1 MVFRF
6 VVCHFVQGFVRI
18 PLHYYWFVFM
28 LAVALVKAQNRS
40 VAIDSKG
47 NETVLNDTS
56 PKGTNGARNV
66 NSSDLIYEHL
76 EAWRSSI
83 NYTRT
88 KSPCFQRKTAKAV
101 PNIMMIGDSI
111 DRNSAMA
118 WCQSRGVGNEAF
130 AYGHTWRLK
139 FPECSPFNA
148 TSHNRSMI
156 YFQGIPGDKL
166 DLRYYICEVP
176 GYANVAFIFNEL
188 GVNTSRHCMNNLYM
202 KKRRRKGDYPENMS
216 SCIRESIGPIIDIVA
231 RSLGHVDLLVA
242 SSLFWDISRLHDQ
255 HKRAHRNPLFMD
267 GGETGTMLRD
277 KFLAEWLNNFS
288 DFVETIQSISR
299 TLNPPGAPAPPL
311 VWRSHTKPAYQPNTS
326 FWLNEYGTFMVRNMS
341 ETVLTLVKDY
351 DIEVSPLHIFPGAT
365 QLVDHIHPNLKT
377 LCAFVEYLL
386 ERAVVLGAGAT
397 PSYNNITWAEVREIA
412 QEKALVV
419 AEQWAIQE
427 RARKAR
433 KEKEL
438 ASSRATALSRRAH
451 RLKALMRTPAM
462 SKTGPVSQ
470 KVLQSEMETRRT
482 RAINAEAELAEVK
495 EKINGTEGGVL

>member
-1 MVFRF
+1 
-6 VVCHFVQGFVRI
+6 
-18 PLHYYWFVFM
+18 
-28 LAVALVKAQNRS
+28 
-40 VAIDSKG
+40 
-47 NETVLNDTS
+47 
-56 PKGTNGARNV
+56 
-66 NSSDLIYEHL
+66 
-76 EAWRSSI
+76 
-83 NYTRT
+83 
-88 KSPCFQRKTAKAV
+88 
-101 PNIMMIGDSI
+101 
-111 DRNSAMA
+111 
-118 WCQSRGVGNEAF
+118 
-130 AYGHTWRLK
+130 
-139 FPECSPFNA
+139 
-148 TSHNRSMI
+148 
-156 YFQGIPGDKL
+156 
-166 DLRYYICEVP
+166 
-176 GYANVAFIFNEL
+176 
-188 GVNTSRHCMNNLYM
+188 
-202 KKRRRKGDYPENMS
+202 
-216 SCIRESIGPIIDIVA
+216 
-231 RSLGHVDLLVA
+231 
-242 SSLFWDISRLHDQ
+242 
-255 HKRAHRNPLFMD
+255 
-267 GGETGTMLRD
+267 
-277 KFLAEWLNNFS
+277 
-288 DFVETIQSISR
+288 
-299 TLNPPGAPAPPL
+299 
-311 VWRSHTKPAYQPNTS
+311 
-326 FWLNEYGTFMVRNMS
+326 MS